1 MTSLRERCRALD
13 LAPFPERRTI
23 PGRFRDVDA
32 RDHLNNI
39 AIAELFSE
47 ARAHFVRRGFAASGR
62 PKGTFFVVGQQ
73 AVFYA
78 GEAHYPGHIE
88 IGTGLFAIG
97 GSSLRFGQALF
108 NEGRCTAIG
117 EAVLVCARRGR
128 AVPFPPGFA
137 EHVEGFLLP
146 DGVIPRQLADFG

>member
-1 MTSLRERCRALD
+1 MSLRERCRALE
-13 LAPFPERRTI
+13 LASFRERRAI

-47 ARAHFVRRGFAASGR
+47 ARAHFVRAGFAVSGR
-62 PKGTFFVVGQQ
+62 PDGTFFVVGQQ

-78 GEAHYPGHIE
+78 GEARYPGDIE
-88 IGTGLFAIG
+88 IGSGLFAIG

-108 NEGRCTAIG
+108 NDGQCTAIG
-117 EAVLVCARRGR
+117 EAVLVCARKGR

-137 EHVEGFLLP
+137 EHVESFLLP
-146 DGVIPRQLADFG
+146 DGAVPRQLADQD